1 MRRRVIQLLLYALV
15 GYALLVTLVW
25 CQQDRLTF
33 PGAGRGDRGV
43 DTPGVDLFTL
53 QGHGGLAFR
62 AVRRVPPQPR
72 AVLAFFVG
80 NGEDL
85 HSAAWQVAEL
95 AEHGVAVVSGEYP
108 GYGSSAGKPGVES
121 ILAMADA
128 VASHAEALARELQ
141 VPFVVGGS
149 SLGTCPAMH
158 VAAKGAA
165 ARCLLR
171 APPTSLVEVAQR
183 QFWWLPV
190 SALLR
195 HRFDNAALAPRVRCP
210 VLIVHGDADTI
221 VPCEFGEKLRSLC
234 AGPAELIVVPGAG
247 HNDLSLAR
255 AGPVGDRVGEFLRGR

>member
-1 MRRRVIQLLLYALV
+1 MRRRVLQLLLYALV
-15 GYALLVTLVW
+15 GYALIVALVW
-25 CQQDRLTF
+25 WQQDRMTF
-33 PGAGRGDRGV
+33 PGAGRGEREV
-43 DTPGVDLFTL
+43 DTAGVELFTL
-53 QGHGGLAFR
+53 TRHGGSVFR
-62 AVRRVPPQPR
+62 AVQRVPEGPR

-85 HSAAWQVAEL
+85 CSAARHVAQL

-108 GYGSSAGKPGVES
+108 GYGTSAGKPGVES

-128 VASHAEALARELQ
+128 VAAHAQALARELQ
-141 VPFVVGGS
+141 VPFLVGGS
-149 SLGTCPAMH
+149 SLGTCCAMH
-158 VAAKGAA
+158 VATNGTA

-190 SALLR
+190 AALMR
-195 HRFDNAALAPRVRCP
+195 HRFDNAVLAPRVRCP

-234 AGPAELIVVPGAG
+234 AGPAELVVVPGAG
-247 HNDLSLAR
+247 HNDLSLAKD
-255 AGPVGDRVGEFLRGR
+255 GPVGNRVGEFLRGR

>member
-1 MRRRVIQLLLYALV
+1 MRRRVIQLLLCALV

-25 CQQDRLTF
+25 WQQDRLTF

-43 DTPGVDLFTL
+43 DTPGVEMFTL
-53 QGHGGLAFR
+53 TGHGGLEFR
-62 AVRRVPPQPR
+62 AVARVPAEPC

-85 HSAAWQVAEL
+85 HSAAWQVADL
-95 AEHGVAVVSGEYP
+95 AEYGVAVVSGEYP
-108 GYGSSAGKPGVES
+108 GYGASAGKPGVES
-121 ILAMADA
+121 LFAMADA
-128 VASHAEALARELQ
+128 VEAHARALASKLK

-149 SLGTCPAMH
+149 SLGTCCAMH
-158 VAAKGAA
+158 VAANGNA

-190 SALLR
+190 SALMR
-195 HRFDNAALAPRVRCP
+195 HRFDNAALAPRLRCP

-221 VPCEFGEKLRSLC
+221 VPCEFGVKLSALC
-234 AGPAELIVVPGAG
+234 AGPAELVVVPGAG
-247 HNDLSLAR
+247 HNDLSLAK
-255 AGPVGDRVGEFLRGR
+255 AGPVGNLVGEFLRGR